1 MTIDICYMNQ
11 NFIDY
16 ILFFFIII
24 KYNSKNSEKTF
35 NKEKW
40 YKELI
45 PIMQLWKKVSD
56 IDYYTII

>member
-1 MTIDICYMNQ
+1 MNQ

-40 YKELI
+40 SKELI